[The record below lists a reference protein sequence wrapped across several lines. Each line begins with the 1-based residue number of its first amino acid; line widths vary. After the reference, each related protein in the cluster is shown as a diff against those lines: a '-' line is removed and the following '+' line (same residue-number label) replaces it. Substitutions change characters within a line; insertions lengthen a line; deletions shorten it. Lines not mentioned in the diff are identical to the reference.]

1 MTSATIQLA
10 PPAIGE
16 PVMNRARAAIR
27 ASFAADDG
35 RTRVARVYET
45 GGLRLRHPHN
55 AQGCEAVILNTGG
68 GFTGGDA
75 VRIEIETSAGADA
88 TLTTQAAEKIYR
100 TAGPAVEIDV
110 RLRLL
115 QGSRLDW
122 LPQEAILFDR
132 ARLRRR
138 LDVAMAADATLL
150 LVEFLVFGRLARGET
165 AIDGFVRDSWRIRR
179 GGKLIFAEE
188 LRLDGAIGS
197 LLDRGAI
204 GKGAR
209 ATAVLLHVAP
219 GVADKLETVRAA
231 LAAFGGGDHGA
242 STWNDM
248 LVVRLASASPAEL
261 RAAIVAALVPLRG
274 RALPRVWF

>member
-1 MTSATIQLA
+1 MTSAMLHPA
-10 PPAIGE
+10 PMGE
-16 PVMNRARAAIR
+16 PALNRARAAIR
-27 ASFAADDG
+27 ASFAAHGG

-75 VRIEIETSAGADA
+75 AMIEIETSTGADA

-100 TAGPAVEIDV
+100 TAGPAAEIDV
-110 RLRLL
+110 SLRLAPD
-115 QGSRLDW
+115 SRLDW

-138 LDVAMAADATLL
+138 LEVAMAADASLL
-150 LVEFLVFGRLARGET
+150 LVESLVFGRLARGEA
-165 AIDGFVRDSWRIRR
+165 AIDGFMRDSWRIRR

-188 LRLDGAIGS
+188 LRLDGAIGA
-197 LLDRGAI
+197 LLDRGGI

-209 ATAVLLHVAP
+209 ATATLLHVAP
-219 GVADKLETVRAA
+219 DAAGKLEIVRAA
-231 LAAFGGGDHGA
+231 LAAFGGIDQGA
-242 STWNDM
+242 STWNDL

-261 RAAIVAALVPLRG
+261 RAAIVATLVPLRG
-274 RALPRVWF
+274 RDLPRVWL